1 MSTVVH
7 QSSARRKFTQPRRC
21 VLTQRAFTLIEVM
34 VALAVL
40 SLSGIALLTNI
51 SQATSDL
58 GKLNEKVVALGIA
71 EYALNTLLIQKDF
84 PELGS
89 DEETITLA
97 NREWSVELTV
107 SETPNEKVR
116 RIDALVRPQ
125 GVILQRQEYATI
137 LLSAFRTDFEP

>member
-1 MSTVVH
+1 MSSV
-7 QSSARRKFTQPRRC
+7 ARATGAPSRITQPRRG
-21 VLTQRAFTLIEVM
+21 VLAQCAFTLIEVM

-40 SLSGIALLTNI
+40 SLSGIALLSNI

-97 NREWSVELTV
+97 NREWNVELTV

-125 GVILQRQEYATI
+125 GVILQRQQYATV

>member
-1 MSTVVH
+1 MSGRCSNCQTSGLFANR
-7 QSSARRKFTQPRRC
+7 SSPGVRG
-21 VLTQRAFTLIEVM
+21 FTLVEVM

-40 SLSGIALLTNI
+40 SLSGIALLSTV

-71 EYALNTLLIQKDF
+71 EYALNAALIANEI

-89 DEETITLA
+89 DEETVTLA
-97 NREWSVELTV
+97 NRDWSVEIIV

-116 RIDALVRPQ
+116 RIDAMVRPQ
-125 GVILQRQEYATI
+125 GVILQRQDFATV
-137 LLSAFRTDFEP
+137 LLSGFRTDLEP

>member
-1 MSTVVH
+1 LFANR
-7 QSSARRKFTQPRRC
+7 SSPGVRG
-21 VLTQRAFTLIEVM
+21 FTLVEVM

-40 SLSGIALLTNI
+40 SLSGIALLSTV

-71 EYALNTLLIQKDF
+71 EYALNAALIANEI

-89 DEETITLA
+89 DEETVTLA
-97 NREWSVELTV
+97 NRDWSVEIIV

-116 RIDALVRPQ
+116 RIDAMVRPQ
-125 GVILQRQEYATI
+125 GVILQRQDFATV
-137 LLSAFRTDFEP
+137 LLSGFRTDLEP